1 MKFNHLDDYSEI
13 QFSFKE
19 RIRILFKGKI
29 KFDYLNSYRFYANF
43 MHLISSA
50 VQKYGDAGK
59 HGLQKSDSE
68 IKSK

>member
-1 MKFNHLDDYSEI
+1 MKFNHLDSHSEI
-13 QFSFKE
+13 QFSLKE
-19 RIRILFKGKI
+19 RLRILFKGKI
-29 KFDYLNSYRFYANF
+29 KFDHFNSYKFYANF

-50 VQKYGDAGK
+50 VQKYGDADK